1 MAVMNFH
8 IGEESLPGDLIII
21 KLEGEVDLYAAPEL
35 KDHVNGAIERGKN
48 KLILDLSDATFIDS
62 TTLGILVSG
71 MKRLRPRGGML
82 AVLCPDPTMARIFD
96 ITGLNRMFSVHET
109 LDDAIAALEQA
120 VPGKTD

>member
-1 MAVMNFH
+1 MNFH
-8 IGEESLPGDLIII
+8 IGEESLAGDLIII

-35 KDHVNGAIERGKN
+35 KDHVNGAIERGKT

-109 LDDAIAALEQA
+109 LDAAIAALDES
-120 VPGKTD
+120 VSRPTE